1 MDLQEQADEQE
12 RQRILEEQDQLHKRI
27 EDDLLS
33 QAQHLETRIQMAE
46 SDTQTTIQSLMDAQA
61 LSLTEMHNYYQ
72 HKVHLH
78 LFNRLDIHG
87 FLPLSWHNLH
97 PALKD

>member
-1 MDLQEQADEQE
+1 MDFEFDKMDLQEQVDEQE

-33 QAQHLETRIQMAE
+33 QAQHLETRIQMAD

-78 LFNRLDIHG
+78 LFNHLNIHG
-87 FLPLSWHNLH
+87 FLPLSL
-97 PALKD
+97 A

>member
-12 RQRILEEQDQLHKRI
+12 RQRTLEEQDQLHKRI

-46 SDTQTTIQSLMDAQA
+46 SDTQITIRSLMDAQA

-78 LFNRLDIHG
+78 IFNRLNIHG

-97 PALKD
+97 PAPKE